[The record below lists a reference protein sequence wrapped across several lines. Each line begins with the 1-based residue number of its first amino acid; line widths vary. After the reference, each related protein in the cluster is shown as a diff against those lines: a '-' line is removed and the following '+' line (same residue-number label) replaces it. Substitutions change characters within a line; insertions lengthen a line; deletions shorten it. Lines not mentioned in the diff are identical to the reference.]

1 MIKNKEQFMNKL
13 RVRLGD
19 LPVKNSKAAMFRAVN
34 LVRNEAV
41 NSVMRGSKTGDTV
54 KKYNPSRTHTQ
65 SAAGEP
71 PASDT
76 GFLVSNI
83 TTDIELEGLSAGIQV
98 VGSVISAAPYS
109 KALEYGTANMP
120 ARPFMQPALAKN
132 SAKIR
137 AIFVKQGL
145 IS

>member
-1 MIKNKEQFMNKL
+1 VIKNRQQFLNRL

-19 LPVKNSKAAMFRAVN
+19 LPVKNSKAAMFKAVN
-34 LVRNEAV
+34 LVKNEAQQ
-41 NSVMRGSKTGDTV
+41 SIMRGSKTGETV

-76 GFLVSNI
+76 GFLASNI
-83 TTDIELEGLSAGIQV
+83 TTEVEVSGLGADGKVI
-98 VGSVISAAPYS
+98 GSIVSSAPYS
-109 KALEYGTANMP
+109 KALEYGTVNMP
-120 ARPFMQPALAKN
+120 ARPFMGPALKKN
-132 SAKIR
+132 AGKIR
-137 AIFVKQGL
+137 VIFVKQGL